1 MNTAS
6 SPSRSFTLNWVFCL
20 ASRVLSGSESHVSAV
35 TTAPLFDCLPF
46 PVPLRNHQ
54 LLNPYL
60 GIYVWKNPNQNSWH
74 LWHLWLSP
82 RCYAPKWI
90 TQSFFRVK
98 IHPALPTRSFSNKNH
113 RHPYSPGAFR
123 GFTKCLRPKTKGTVS
138 KISREICKTKH
149 RVCLTKCLQ
158 NVVWGQLVNHTSN
171 RFVCYSR

>member
-54 LLNPYL
+54 LSNSYL
-60 GIYVWKNPNQNSWH
+60 GIYVWKNPNQNFWH

-98 IHPALPTRSFSNKNH
+98 IHPALPTRSS
-113 RHPYSPGAFR
+113 SQIE
-123 GFTKCLRPKTKGTVS
+123 TTDM
-138 KISREICKTKH
+138 
-149 RVCLTKCLQ
+149 LTAQELSEGLQ
-158 NVVWGQLVNHTSN
+158 NVWDPKQKALSPKYQEKSAKPSIVYVWLNV
-171 RFVCYSR
+171 YKM